1 MTIAMLPDFLNV
13 ESAIMGMLQLT
24 SICALAFII
33 ERGIALG
40 WRRVVPSAIE
50 LAVEKCQS
58 MEDLPKLKQICQQN
72 PSSLSRL
79 ILVAADHLDWPK
91 EENVDIIQTRA
102 RHEVN
107 RLERGLI
114 VLEICTGVAPL
125 MGLVGTI
132 YGMITLFG
140 SLGTSGLGD
149 YAAFASGISLAL
161 HATMF
166 GLLIAIPSLISW
178 SYYTRKVES
187 LTIELEN
194 LCDAFVRR
202 FYRLQKKEAPAQASA
217 ARQQKAPASSTY
229 SEAIKTARPAGD
241 ARRSSRSK

>member
-1 MTIAMLPDFLNV
+1 MTLALLPDYLNV
-13 ESAIMGMLQLT
+13 ESAIIGVLQLT
-24 SICALAFII
+24 SVCALAFII
-33 ERGIALG
+33 ERGFALG
-40 WRRVVPSAIE
+40 WRRVVPGKIE

-58 MEDLPKLKQICQQN
+58 LDDLPKLKKICQQN
-72 PSSLSRL
+72 PSPAGRL

-140 SLGTSGLGD
+140 SLGDSGLGD

-166 GLLIAIPSLISW
+166 GLLIAIPSLIAW

-194 LCDAFVRR
+194 LCDEFVRR
-202 FYRLQKKEAPAQASA
+202 FYRLRKKAEPVRSAAPPQQRAPASA
-217 ARQQKAPASSTY
+217 AY
-229 SEAIKTARPAGD
+229 SEAIRTARPSGE
-241 ARRSSRSK
+241 ARRPSQPD